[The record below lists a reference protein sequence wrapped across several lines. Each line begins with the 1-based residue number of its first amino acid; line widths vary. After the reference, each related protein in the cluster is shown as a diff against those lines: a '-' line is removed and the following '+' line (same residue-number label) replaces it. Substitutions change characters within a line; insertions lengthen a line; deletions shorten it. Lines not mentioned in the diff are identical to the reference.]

1 MAQSSKKVV
10 GDDTVH
16 YVSARTKRERPKPK
30 MQPPLT
36 PMIDVTF
43 QLLLFFLLSF
53 TFREAEGNIPGTL
66 PEEGTGGVAAQ
77 EMLDRPII
85 VNLRPTGDRRE
96 FVIYEISELSVSP
109 RDAKEL
115 YAQLVMRRGQ
125 LGKQVPVVIK
135 PRGDVRWQF
144 VVEAF
149 NQAVRAQ
156 FENIG
161 FAPSI

>member
-43 QLLLFFLLSF
+43 QLLLFFLLTF

-66 PEEGTGGVAAQ
+66 PEEGTGGVSAQ